1 MNRLDILCQKHV
13 NSDFFVIQHVYQ
25 SFRRERNSQLR
36 FFCNCCYCCIVYV
49 FFLCL
54 YSILLYI
61 FRVALASFVLF
72 VIAIK
77 KEWKSE
83 KGRMIRKRDHTR
95 WCITHKKAFFFNK
108 KKKRARECEREWGR
122 EKICKKN
129 IRKESSVNRY
139 L

>member
-95 WCITHKKAFFFNK
+95 WCITHKKAFFLI
-108 KKKRARECEREWGR
+108 KRKREHESV
-122 EKICKKN
+122 
-129 IRKESSVNRY
+129 KESEEERKYAKRTYEKSPR
-139 L
+139 